1 MTLAILVV
9 ASIAIITLD
18 ARGGFH
24 RIASGLRSTAADAF
38 SPVRSV
44 VDGIVEPIGSFLAGA
59 VHYGAVRQENA
70 KLRQELGTL
79 ELRDAEASDATQA
92 LTQLKALLALDNLPY
107 YANLTLE
114 PAQVIEYGPSNFA
127 ATVTISVGRDQGATL
142 GMPVVGEGGLIGSI
156 VQANHNSA
164 VVRLI
169 TDGRS
174 SVGVRYGP
182 SPGSLAVVNGHG
194 SGHRLAASLVPND
207 APLRAGE
214 VMTTSGLQGAVYPPG
229 IPVAKVVGIRTGTSS
244 SQESVTLAPL
254 ADLARLRYVDV
265 VLWGPPS

>member
-1 MTLAILVV
+1 VV
-9 ASIAIITLD
+9 VSVAIITLD

-24 RIASGLRSTAADAF
+24 RIASGLRSTSAGAF
-38 SPVRSV
+38 APVRSV

-70 KLRQELGTL
+70 KLRAELGAL
-79 ELRDAEASDATQA
+79 ELRNAEGSDAAQA
-92 LTQLKALLALDNLPY
+92 LAQLEALSALDKLPY

-114 PAQVIEYGPSNFA
+114 PAEVVNYGPSNFA
-127 ATVTISVGRDQGATL
+127 ATVTISVGRDEGATL
-142 GMPVVGEGGLIGSI
+142 GMPVVGEGGLVGSI

-164 VVRLI
+164 VVRLV

-174 SVGVRYGP
+174 TVGVRYGP

-194 SGHRLAASLVPND
+194 SGHPLSASLIPND
-207 APLRAGE
+207 APLKTGE

-244 SQESVTLAPL
+244 SQESVALAPL

>member
-1 MTLAILVV
+1 MV

-24 RIASGLRSTAADAF
+24 RIASGLRSTSAGAF
-38 SPVRSV
+38 APVRSV
-44 VDGIVEPIGSFLAGA
+44 VNGIVEPIGSFLAGA

-70 KLRQELGTL
+70 KLRKEVGAL
-79 ELRDAEASDATQA
+79 ELRNAEGHDAAQA
-92 LTQLKALLALDNLPY
+92 LAQLKALSALDKLPY

-114 PAQVIEYGPSNFA
+114 PAEVVNYSPSNFA
-127 ATVTISVGRDQGATL
+127 ATVTISVGRDEGATL
-142 GMPVVGEGGLIGSI
+142 GMPVVGEGGLVGSI
-156 VQANHNSA
+156 VQANHNTA

-174 SVGVRYGP
+174 TVGVRYGP
-182 SPGSLAVVNGHG
+182 SPGSLAVVDGHG
-194 SGHRLAASLVPND
+194 SGHPLSASLIPND
-207 APLRAGE
+207 APLKAGE
-214 VMTTSGLQGAVYPPG
+214 VMATSGLQGAVYPPG
-229 IPVAKVVGIRTGTSS
+229 IPVAKVAGIRTGTSS